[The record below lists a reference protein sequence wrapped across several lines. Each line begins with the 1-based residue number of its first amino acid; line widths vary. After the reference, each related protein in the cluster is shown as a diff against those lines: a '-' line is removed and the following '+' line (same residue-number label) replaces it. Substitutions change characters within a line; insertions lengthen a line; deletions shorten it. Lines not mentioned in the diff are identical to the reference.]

1 MANNTS
7 VTVNQSTGLYCI
19 HCNERFA
26 SVGDYPTD
34 ALPELVDAAFTNTL
48 ECDDC
53 IEKTFYQAR
62 FNSGMTICC
71 QGCKGKTTLEE
82 ILSDYVRYDH
92 SDGVV
97 QIMEKLGEGN
107 FLCTECEFTPP
118 THLEKETKPILSTVR
133 VQARSK
139 KTPTMWLQEAT
150 GCSKGEATRLT
161 SELRQCLDVFAVRGT
176 NYGVAVVCPQEAE
189 QLRNSGEVYVSPAGK
204 NGKCFVL
211 VEFKD
216 VDLLQA
222 FYKRLAIAEANL
234 KEALSMP
241 QTNKKPYEN
250 EVQLKKHNLFLRIID
265 AGQGAEPIAP
275 IEDLPLEEKPLKGN
289 PVEKKRLRGDE
300 AEEKAPVEIDLVSE
314 DEDEDKPVQKNHRQ
328 RIQTRGAVRDF
339 LRARGL
345 SKQMANSVIQSLGK
359 SGGNT
364 YYSLSTGSVVIRM
377 DHPTVCKHVES
388 GLINHHKVS
397 PPFESRKVDVD
408 AGLFTCLVLVEET
421 STLIPT
427 KEAFLTPIIGE
438 EETNLCVSFLKE
450 HEGEFVNGDNDEVVI
465 PVTRDFAIQI
475 KPTEY
480 IRIGGPFLDNTYLLV
495 VQNQSVQQ
503 NADGDDLYFYEAY
516 EQVKGKPLEF
526 LELLNHPELK

>member
-7 VTVNQSTGLYCI
+7 IIVPQSMGLHCI
-19 HCNERFA
+19 RCNERFA

-34 ALPELVDAAFTNTL
+34 TLPELVDAAFTNTL

-62 FNSGMTICC
+62 FNSRMTICC

-92 SDGVV
+92 PDGVV
-97 QIMEKLGEGN
+97 QIMEKLGEGKL
-107 FLCTECEFTPP
+107 LCTKCESSP
-118 THLEKETKPILSTVR
+118 TFPKKDMKPILPTVH
-133 VQARSK
+133 VQSVSK
-139 KTPTMWLQEAT
+139 MTPTLWLQKAT

-161 SELRQCLDVFAVRGT
+161 SELRQCLDAFVVKGT

-216 VDLLQA
+216 VHLLQA
-222 FYKRLAIAEANL
+222 FYERLALAEANL
-234 KEALSMP
+234 KEVLSTP

-250 EVQLKKHNLFLRIID
+250 EVQLKKHNLFKEIIK

-300 AEEKAPVEIDLVSE
+300 AEEKAPVEIDLVE
-314 DEDEDKPVQKNHRQ
+314 EEEDKPVEKNHRK
-328 RIQTRGAVRDF
+328 RIQTKGAVRDF
-339 LRARGL
+339 LRAMGL

-397 PPFESRKVDVD
+397 PPFESRKVDVE
-408 AGLFTCLVLVEET
+408 ASLFTCLVLVEET

-438 EETNLCVSFLKE
+438 EEVSACLSATASS
-450 HEGEFVNGDNDEVVI
+450 GEFVTESSDEVVI

-495 VQNQSVQQ
+495 VQNRSLDPEQYEEI
-503 NADGDDLYFYEAY
+503 YFYEEY
-516 EQVKGKPLEF
+516 KQVKGKPLEF

>member
-7 VTVNQSTGLYCI
+7 IIVPQSMALHCI

-26 SVGDYPTD
+26 SVGDYPQD

-53 IEKTFYQAR
+53 IEETFYQAR
-62 FNSGMTICC
+62 FNSRMTICC

-92 SDGVV
+92 PDGVV
-97 QIMEKLGEGN
+97 QIMEKLGEGK
-107 FLCTECEFTPP
+107 FLCNTCAFTPP
-118 THLEKETKPILSTVR
+118 TLLEKETKPILSTVR

-139 KTPTMWLQEAT
+139 KTPTIWLQEAT
-150 GCSKGEATRLT
+150 GCSKGEATRLA
-161 SELRQCLDVFAVRGT
+161 SELRQCLDAFGVRGT

-189 QLRNSGEVYVSPAGK
+189 QLRNSGEVYVSPMGK

-275 IEDLPLEEKPLKGN
+275 LEDIPQQEK
-289 PVEKKRLRGDE
+289 PVEKKRSVD
-300 AEEKAPVEIDLVSE
+300 IDLVSDDEEE
-314 DEDEDKPVQKNHRQ
+314 DVSVKKNRQ
-328 RIQTRGAVRDF
+328 RIQTKGAVRDF
-339 LRARGL
+339 LRAMGL

-364 YYSLSTGSVVIRM
+364 YYSLSTGSVVVRM
-377 DHPTVCKHVES
+377 DHSTVCKHVES

-397 PPFESRKVDVD
+397 PPFESRKVDVE
-408 AGLFTCLVLVEET
+408 AGLFTCLVIVEET

-450 HEGEFVNGDNDEVVI
+450 HQGEFVNGDNDEVVI
-465 PVTRDFAIQI
+465 SVTRDFAIQI

-495 VQNQSVQQ
+495 VQNRTLQ
-503 NADGDDLYFYEAY
+503 DTELGDICFMECYN
-516 EQVKGKPLEF
+516 QVTGKPLEF

>member
-1 MANNTS
+1 MANNAS
-7 VTVNQSTGLYCI
+7 IIVPQSLGIHCI
-19 HCNERFA
+19 HCNKQYA
-26 SVGDYPTD
+26 SVGDYP
-34 ALPELVDAAFTNTL
+34 AEELPELVDAAFTNTL
-48 ECDDC
+48 ECDEC
-53 IEKTFYQAR
+53 IENTFYQAR

-82 ILSDYVRYDH
+82 ILSDIVRYDH

-97 QIMEKLGEGN
+97 QIMEKLGEGK
-107 FLCTECEFTPP
+107 FLCTKCEFTPP
-118 THLEKETKPILSTVR
+118 TLLEKETKPILSTVR

-150 GCSKGEATRLT
+150 GCSKGEATRLA
-161 SELRQCLDVFAVRGT
+161 SELRQSLDAFGVRGT
-176 NYGVAVVCPQEAE
+176 HYGVAIVCPLEAE
-189 QLRNSGEVYVSPAGK
+189 QLRNSGEVYVSPMGK

-222 FYKRLAIAEANL
+222 FYKRLAVAEANL

-241 QTNKKPYEN
+241 QTNKKPHED
-250 EVQLKKHNLFLRIID
+250 ELKLKKHNLFKEIIK
-265 AGQGAEPIAP
+265 AGQGAEPVAP
-275 IEDLPLEEKPLKGN
+275 IEDLPLEEKPLKGK

-314 DEDEDKPVQKNHRQ
+314 DEEEESVKKNHRQ

-339 LRARGL
+339 LRAMGL

-397 PPFESRKVDVD
+397 PPFESRKVDVE

-450 HEGEFVNGDNDEVVI
+450 HQGEFVNGDNDEVVI
-465 PVTRDFAIQI
+465 SVTRDFAIQI

-495 VQNQSVQQ
+495 VQNRTLQ
-503 NADGDDLYFYEAY
+503 DTELGDVCFMECYN
-516 EQVKGKPLEF
+516 QVTSKPLEF

>member
-7 VTVNQSTGLYCI
+7 IIVPQSMGLHCI
-19 HCNERFA
+19 RCNERFA

-34 ALPELVDAAFTNTL
+34 TLPELVDAAFTNTL

-62 FNSGMTICC
+62 FNSRMTICC

-92 SDGVV
+92 PDGVV
-97 QIMEKLGEGN
+97 QIMEKLGEGKL
-107 FLCTECEFTPP
+107 LCTKCESSP
-118 THLEKETKPILSTVR
+118 TFPKKDMKPILPTVH
-133 VQARSK
+133 VQSVSK
-139 KTPTMWLQEAT
+139 MTPTLWLQKAT

-161 SELRQCLDVFAVRGT
+161 SELRQCLDAFVVKGT

-216 VDLLQA
+216 VHLLQA
-222 FYKRLAIAEANL
+222 FYERLALAEANL
-234 KEALSMP
+234 KEVLSTP
-241 QTNKKPYEN
+241 QINPNSCKGELETKKTNLL
-250 EVQLKKHNLFLRIID
+250 QRITE
-265 AGQGAEPIAP
+265 AGNDAEPFA
-275 IEDLPLEEKPLKGN
+275 PLEDIPQQAKPVQNKR
-289 PVEKKRLRGDE
+289 PVD
-300 AEEKAPVEIDLVSE
+300 IDLVLAE
-314 DEDEDKPVQKNHRQ
+314 EEEDKPVEKNHRK
-328 RIQTRGAVRDF
+328 RIQTKGAVRDF
-339 LRARGL
+339 LRAMGL

-364 YYSLSTGSVVIRM
+364 YYSLSTGSMVIRM

-397 PPFESRKVDVD
+397 PPFESRKVDVE

-438 EETNLCVSFLKE
+438 EEVSACLSATASS
-450 HEGEFVNGDNDEVVI
+450 GEFVTESSDEVVI

-503 NADGDDLYFYEAY
+503 NADGDDIYFYEEY
-516 EQVKGKPLEF
+516 KQVKGKPLEF